1 MEKPTMIRT
10 VLVLAALG
18 GGSAAVFG
26 LFATACFGEAAVG
39 GAATVDYE
47 KFLARHDL
55 VWNRMPT
62 VWGQAPFL
70 GNGMLGSMIYQSGP
84 QSLRFDVGRA
94 DYYGHRDGF
103 GWITRSRMPIGYF
116 TLETSAPIQ
125 AFEGRLDLWNAEFTG
140 LITTAQGTVKLK
152 ALVHSQRMVMIFE
165 IETSGSERSC
175 RFVWHPEEAV
185 PPARAHALQELAKNP
200 TTKDPWIKRWSVPY
214 DPNPPFQSAVDQGVE
229 LCHQPLLE
237 GGGTTTAWQEV
248 AAKDGRRTI
257 YVSVA
262 HAYPKD
268 TTRTEAVEA
277 VRAALA
283 ATPEELI
290 KTHRQWWHEYY
301 PASFISLPDAYWE
314 GFYWIQMY
322 KVASATRADRA
333 LIDCLG
339 PWYQQTDWPMAW
351 FNLNVQL
358 TYWCV
363 ADSNRLD
370 LGESL
375 AGRFDRHRDNLIANM
390 PARFGGDCAGFYTTV
405 PPDLYSPWEMQS
417 LGDLPWAMHNYWM
430 LVRRSMDE
438 QRMKKQFFPLLK
450 LSINTYL
457 KVLKEGA
464 DGRLHLPPSFSP
476 EIGYVPDANYNLALL
491 RWGCRTLVELC
502 RRLKIDDP
510 LLPKWKETLER
521 LVDYP
526 TDANGFMIGRDFPL
540 ALGHRHYSHL
550 LMIYPLYLVNVEQP
564 GGRELIEK
572 SLRHWIGY
580 KDGKCIYTWAGA
592 SSIASAL
599 NDGNLALEYL
609 NRIRLDDRLTCT
621 TMQNEGGNPVME
633 SPLATAQ
640 CIHDMLLQS
649 WGNFENRRMPIP
661 ESRLREKSKSLD
673 ENEEPALQN
682 LKPGEGGYVST
693 IRVFPAVPD
702 AWREVCFSDLRVEG
716 AFLVSAARKGG
727 KTQWIRVKSLAGE
740 LCRIKT
746 DMAEPTPKESSRRV
760 LKTVEPGVYELNL
773 KEGDEAV
780 LVPKGSE
787 GTVAVVAPVEP
798 FGGGMNMFGL
808 NPHQAK

>member
-1 MEKPTMIRT
+1 MPIKTRLKKIRT

-18 GGSAAVFG
+18 FGSAAMLG
-26 LFATACFGEAAVG
+26 LFATASFGGDAGNG
-39 GAATVDYE
+39 GKSTVDYE

-62 VWGQAPFL
+62 VWGEAPFL

-94 DYYGHRDGF
+94 DYYGHRGGF

-116 TLETSAPIQ
+116 TLETIAPIQ

-140 LITTAQGTVKLK
+140 LITTAQGAVKLK

-165 IETSGSERSC
+165 LETSGSERRC

-185 PPARAHALQELAKNP
+185 PPARAYALQELAKDP
-200 TTKDPWIKRWSVPY
+200 KTKDPWVKRWSVPY
-214 DPNPPFQSAVDQGVE
+214 DPNPPFQSAVADGVE

-248 AAKDGRRTI
+248 ATKDGRRTL

-290 KTHRQWWHEYY
+290 QTHRQWWHAYY

-322 KVASATRADRA
+322 KVASATRSDRA

-339 PWYQQTDWPMAW
+339 PWYQQTVWPMAW

-363 ADSNRLD
+363 ADANRLD

-375 AGRFDRHRDNLIANM
+375 AGRFDRYRDNLIANM
-390 PARFGGDCAGFYTTV
+390 PAQFGGDCAGFYTTV
-405 PPDLYSPWEMQS
+405 PQDLYSPWEMQS

-438 QRMKKQFFPLLK
+438 QRMKEQFFPLLK

-457 KVLKEGA
+457 KVLKEGT

-476 EIGYVPDANYNLALL
+476 EVGYVPDANYNLALL
-491 RWGCRTLVELC
+491 RWGCRTLVDLC
-502 RRLKIDDP
+502 QRLKIDDP
-510 LLPKWKETLER
+510 LLPKWKETLEK

-526 TDANGFMIGRDFPL
+526 TDASGFMIGRDFPL
-540 ALGHRHYSHL
+540 TFGHRHYSHL

-564 GGRELIEK
+564 GGRERIEK

-580 KDGKCIYTWAGA
+580 KEGKCIYTWAGA

-609 NRIRLDDRLTCT
+609 NRIRLDSRLTCT

-640 CIHDMLLQS
+640 CIHDMLIQS
-649 WGNFENRRMPIP
+649 WG
-661 ESRLREKSKSLD
+661 
-673 ENEEPALQN
+673 
-682 LKPGEGGYVST
+682 GT

-702 AWREVCFSDLRVEG
+702 AWKDACFSDLRAEG

-740 LCRIKT
+740 PCRIKT
-746 DMAEPTPKESSRRV
+746 DMAEPTLQDVSRHA
-760 LKTVEPGVYELNL
+760 LKTVAPCVYELNL
-773 KEGDEAV
+773 KKGEDAV
-780 LVPKGSE
+780 LVPKGAK
-787 GTVAVVAPVEP
+787 GDAVVVAPVESA
-798 FGGGMNMFGL
+798 GGMTNIFGL
-808 NPHQAK
+808 NSHQAK